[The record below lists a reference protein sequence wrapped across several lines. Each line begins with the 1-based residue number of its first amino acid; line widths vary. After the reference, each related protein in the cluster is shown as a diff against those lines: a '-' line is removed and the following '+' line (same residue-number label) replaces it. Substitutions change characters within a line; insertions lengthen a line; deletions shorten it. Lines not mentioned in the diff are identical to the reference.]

1 MAGKCCVL
9 RRCDGCRV
17 IVEKSLFSLS
27 IAALCIGLLCYAAS
41 SYGSHTKAAK
51 LLLFNSGLL
60 AVMFVI
66 LRLILTEWCFSGAC
80 GPWLHRIFRMSWITE
95 SSAIMLALIA
105 VGLVVIEAAGK
116 IAGDVTRKRFQSSI
130 IAAATVLVL
139 VNIVH
144 FLRPVSCYDCFFPY
158 GLPFTLFMEGGYGG
172 GRVFVWTGIVADAA
186 LVPALAAISTL
197 LWNHICVVGK
207 NPYSLKIPVRGL
219 TSVILKVPLML
230 G

>member
-1 MAGKCCVL
+1 MKNVWRGSAVCCVGVMVAGL
-9 RRCDGCRV
+9 LF
-17 IVEKSLFSLS
+17 EKSLFSLY
-27 IAALCIGLLCYAAS
+27 IAALCIGLLCYAAA

-66 LRLILTEWCFSGAC
+66 LRLILTEWRFSGAC
-80 GPWLHRIFRMSWITE
+80 GPWLHRIFGMSWITE

-116 IAGDVTRKRFQSSI
+116 IAGDLTRKRFQSSI

-144 FLRPVSCYDCFFPY
+144 FLRPVSC
-158 GLPFTLFMEGGYGG
+158 
-172 GRVFVWTGIVADAA
+172 
-186 LVPALAAISTL
+186 
-197 LWNHICVVGK
+197 
-207 NPYSLKIPVRGL
+207 
-219 TSVILKVPLML
+219 
-230 G
+230 